1 MISGMVHVQ
10 TVFRIAYN
18 NRILFKQGE
27 QSPSELVYFGLRDY
41 SSSLQWG
48 VASPILR
55 CDDAFEKMVR
65 TLLERSVWCHHLE
78 TLSSNTCT
86 HLPILVPFTGNEYV

>member
-1 MISGMVHVQ
+1 MISGIAHIQ
-10 TVFRIAYN
+10 TVFRIDYN
-18 NRILFKQGE
+18 NQFLFQQGE
-27 QSPSELVYFGLRDY
+27 QSPNELVYFGLRDY

-65 TLLERSVWCHHLE
+65 TLLERSVWCHH
-78 TLSSNTCT
+78 
-86 HLPILVPFTGNEYV
+86 